1 MVFSELYSGLDTTS
15 IGAMHRMGV
24 EASSIDEN
32 NRKKNILFTPSKR
45 QVALSNILVALEENR
60 ILAVF
65 HKGKDGM
72 QINVM

>member
-1 MVFSELYSGLDTTS
+1 MQKDCTLRFVQAAVCLVL
-15 IGAMHRMGV
+15 
-24 EASSIDEN
+24 SIDEN

-72 QINVM
+72 QVNVM

>member
-1 MVFSELYSGLDTTS
+1 MYVSGS
-15 IGAMHRMGV
+15 RKEHRHSAFAQGNWLG
-24 EASSIDEN
+24 I
-32 NRKKNILFTPSKR
+32 KISKR

-72 QINVM
+72 QVNVM